1 VEHVDNQKEFLLNC
15 MKLVKPS
22 TGHLFVS
29 TIAKTFEGWFLTI
42 ALGEYVTRMLPLGTH
57 EWNQYIN
64 IEDVEGILR
73 SGGGQTIDRSGIMV
87 TNPLTMEM
95 GEFPNWHR
103 ANYMLISKRIT
114 V

>member
-1 VEHVDNQKEFLLNC
+1 MEHVDNQKDFLLNC
-15 MKLVKPS
+15 LKLVKPN
-22 TGHLFVS
+22 TGHLFIS

-57 EWNQYIN
+57 EWDQDIN
-64 IEDVEGILR
+64 IEDVESILR
-73 SGGGQTIDRSGIMV
+73 SGGAETTDRAGIMI

-103 ANYMLISKRIT
+103 GNYMLIAKRIT

>member
-1 VEHVDNQKEFLLNC
+1 
-15 MKLVKPS
+15 MKLVKPN
-22 TGHLFVS
+22 TGHLFIS

-57 EWNQYIN
+57 EWDQYIN
-64 IEDVEGILR
+64 IEDVESILR
-73 SGGGQTIDRSGIMV
+73 SGGAEITDRAGIMI

-103 ANYMLISKRIT
+103 GNYMLIAKRIT

>member
-1 VEHVDNQKEFLLNC
+1 
-15 MKLVKPS
+15 MKLVKPN

-57 EWNQYIN
+57 EWDQYIN
-64 IEDVEGILR
+64 IDDLESILR
-73 SGGGQTIDRSGIMV
+73 SGGAVTTDRAGIMI

-103 ANYMLISKRIT
+103 GNYMLIAKRIT